1 MVADLVLD
9 NLEDPLLGATKPQRF
24 GEY

>member
-1 MVADLVLD
+1 VADLVLD
-9 NLEDPLLGATKPQRF
+9 NREDPLLASTTPQRF